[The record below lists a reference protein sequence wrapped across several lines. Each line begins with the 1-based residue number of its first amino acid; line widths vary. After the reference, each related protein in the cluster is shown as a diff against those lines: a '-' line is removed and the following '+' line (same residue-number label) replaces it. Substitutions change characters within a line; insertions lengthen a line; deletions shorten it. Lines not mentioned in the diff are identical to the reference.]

1 MLVDPDFSNTY
12 KLTGFCK
19 IDPTHYNNAV
29 WCSLTEAINDT
40 DNFALE
46 LEYMIHSGFIVRG
59 QVLVLVLDKAAV
71 HTGKENTVLQE
82 YLWEEYGT
90 ILLFLPP
97 RSPEWNPMEQVWK
110 HLVYELKKVPLKLC
124 HELSRHGKHVAA
136 YQAMNILNNVSHEQ
150 VRHFYVG
157 SKVIIE

>member
-90 ILLFLPP
+90 ILTPVH
-97 RSPEWNPMEQVWK
+97 EA
-110 HLVYELKKVPLKLC
+110 KK
-124 HELSRHGKHVAA
+124 
-136 YQAMNILNNVSHEQ
+136 YQ
-150 VRHFYVG
+150 
-157 SKVIIE
+157 